1 MGQINVTNVTWADH
15 GLLISGD
22 AVTSVMSPHVTK
34 VTSTSRRGDMSD
46 DR

>member
-1 MGQINVTNVTWADH
+1 MGQINVTNVIRADH

-34 VTSTSRRGDMSD
+34 VTSTGRRGDMSD

>member
-1 MGQINVTNVTWADH
+1 MGRINVTNVTGA
-15 GLLISGD
+15 GRGPLTSGN

-34 VTSTSRRGDMSD
+34 VTSTTWRGDMSD